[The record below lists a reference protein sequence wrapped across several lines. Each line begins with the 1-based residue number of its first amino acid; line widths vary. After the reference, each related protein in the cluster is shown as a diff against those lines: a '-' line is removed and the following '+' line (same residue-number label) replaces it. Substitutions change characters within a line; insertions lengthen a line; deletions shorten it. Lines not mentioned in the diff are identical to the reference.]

1 MPRSAYGSC
10 KKERSP
16 RLPGGLSPGGV
27 NHEAGGVLTSGRVER
42 VIRER
47 FGYEGLRP
55 GQREEIWAVE
65 VLPAGGAALEET
77 GEDPLGLYERAACDK
92 ERHKQFERSRVEMMR
107 GYAELGDCRRGYV
120 LNYFGEGFEEPCAG
134 AATTARPG
142 PSWWRTR
149 RTNPSPWQ
157 PRGAQEVGGGHR
169 PTLRRRGEDDRA
181 LRRGWVQDD
190 DGRPRRVARAPRR
203 SRPGPGER
211 RGPVSLGG
219 DHRTE
224 ELRWTDRV

>member
-1 MPRSAYGSC
+1 MS
-10 KKERSP
+10 
-16 RLPGGLSPGGV
+16 
-27 NHEAGGVLTSGRVER
+27 HEAGGVLTSGRVER

-120 LNYFGEGFEEPCAG
+120 LNYFGKGFEEPCGRYDNCEAG
-134 AATTARPG
+134 I
-142 PSWWRTR
+142 
-149 RTNPSPWQ
+149 
-157 PRGAQEVGGGHR
+157 VVV
-169 PTLRRRGEDDRA
+169 EDEEDEPFP
-181 LRRGWVQDD
+181 LGS
-190 DGRPRRVARAPRR
+190 RVARKKWGVGTVQRYEGEEKMVVLFDEVGYKTMMVDLVEEHGLLEQVDQAP
-203 SRPGPGER
+203 GN
-211 RGPVSLGG
+211 VGG
-219 DHRTE
+219 R
-224 ELRWTDRV
+224 